1 MTATRGVF
9 VGVLTLLLIA
19 IPATASAKF
28 SGAAT
33 AALTVSSDTLDP
45 PTNMR
50 ITCHGNGQP
59 PTVSWTI
66 TSDTYASGYVLFR
79 SYLGVEH
86 SEIVPGGRTATSYQ
100 PDQNNYPG
108 GTVVTMASY
117 YQGWTSARTQSATVP
132 NNCK

>member
-1 MTATRGVF
+1 MTAPRAVF

-33 AALTVSSDTLDP
+33 AALQASSDTMNP

-50 ITCHGNGQP
+50 VTCHGNGLP
-59 PTVSWTI
+59 LTVSWAI
-66 TSDTYASGYVLFR
+66 TSDTYASGYVLYR

-100 PDQNNYPG
+100 PDQNDYPG
-108 GTVVTMASY
+108 GTVVTLASY

>member
-1 MTATRGVF
+1 MTAARAAF

-19 IPATASAKF
+19 IPAAASAQF
-28 SGAAT
+28 RGAASSG
-33 AALTVSSDTLDP
+33 LSVSTDTLLP

-50 ITCHGNGQP
+50 VTCHGNGQP
-59 PTVSWTI
+59 LTVSWTI
-66 TSDTYASGYVLFR
+66 TTDTYATGYVLYH
-79 SYLGVEH
+79 SYNGVEQ
-86 SEIVPGGRTATSYQ
+86 SQIVPGGRTATSYQ

-108 GTVVTMASY
+108 GTVVTMTSY